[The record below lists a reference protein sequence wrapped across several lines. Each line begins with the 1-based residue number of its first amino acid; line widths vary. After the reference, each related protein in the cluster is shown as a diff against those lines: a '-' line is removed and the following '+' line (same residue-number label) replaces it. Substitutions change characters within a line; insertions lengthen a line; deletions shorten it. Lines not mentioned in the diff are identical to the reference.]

1 MGCGKSKHDV
11 VTGNTTRIKKPSE
24 AESVNGKNS
33 EAIKRQESCRCR
45 ETNDVSAVV
54 PGDQPETTVENNSKK
69 PEEKEDGGD
78 CSEKIA
84 VDNVNGDKQPE
95 EKETA
100 ASIPPVTAVEAI
112 VPENIVP
119 EETVH
124 DVNESVS
131 PVEEQK
137 EKIDIETVVEEEK
150 SVEEKNDGDV
160 ASSEVEE
167 PTPEVHT
174 PVTTELEAQ
183 EIPTTETDEIS
194 ATENDDITATE
205 NDEIAATD
213 NDDITATEND
223 DITATENDEI
233 AVIKD
238 EDKVDVV
245 EENSANITKEV
256 ESA

>member
-24 AESVNGKNS
+24 AESVKGKDS
-33 EAIKRQESCRCR
+33 EAIKRQESCRCQ
-45 ETNDVSAVV
+45 EKNDVSAVV

-78 CSEKIA
+78 CSEEMA
-84 VDNVNGDKQPE
+84 VDNANGDKQPE

-100 ASIPPVTAVEAI
+100 ASFPPVTAVEAI
-112 VPENIVP
+112 VPENIVT
-119 EETVH
+119 EETVN

-137 EKIDIETVVEEEK
+137 EKIDIDTVVEEK
-150 SVEEKNDGDV
+150 SVEDEKDGDV
-160 ASSEVEE
+160 DTEIASSEVEE
-167 PTPEVHT
+167 PIPEVHT

-183 EIPTTETDEIS
+183 EIPTTETDEIA
-194 ATENDDITATE
+194 ATENDDIAATE
-205 NDEIAATD
+205 NDDIAATD
-213 NDDITATEND
+213 NDDITAR
-223 DITATENDEI
+223 ENDEI
-233 AVIKD
+233 PVLKD